1 MNGKSLWRYAPSVG
15 PVLSLLLIGLVLLS
29 ALLYYRAV
37 KIQRFLEPALA
48 LSQPRNEFSKS
59 IKVIFQKEFG
69 AESVKG
75 LKVRGSS
82 ILIEKSFLF
91 SRDGALKASAQT
103 DLQKLA
109 RIFFLLMDDE
119 QTRSEISIVLI
130 ISRFPSSDTWLRYA
144 AERMQA
150 QRTVGFIQDALFFAE
165 PQLGIRYGTSFVAA
179 AQPTSPLEGNRELI
193 EIRIIP
199 SEILHIRVLEKLE
212 KYAF

>member
-1 MNGKSLWRYAPSVG
+1 MNGKSLWRYAPPAG

-59 IKVIFQKEFG
+59 IKLIFQKEFG

-75 LKVRGSS
+75 LKIRASS

-91 SRDGALKASAQT
+91 SGDGALKVSAQT
-103 DLQKLA
+103 DLKKLA
-109 RIFFLLMDDE
+109 RIFLLLMDNE
-119 QTRSEISIVLI
+119 QTRSDISLVLI
-130 ISRFPSSDTWLRYA
+130 VSRFPASGTWMTYA
-144 AERMQA
+144 TDRIQA
-150 QRTVGFIQDALFFAE
+150 QRMSGFIQDALFFAE
-165 PQLGIRYGTSFVAA
+165 PQLGIRYGTYFIAA
-179 AQPTSPLEGNRELI
+179 AQPTNPLEGNRELM
-193 EIRIIP
+193 ELRIIP
-199 SEILHIRVLEKLE
+199 SELLHIKVLEKLE